1 MTKGKVKRSY
11 LKRVVLVSVSTCLAL
26 NSLVGV
32 AAQDYKQPDVI
43 NMFETFHGYSQNGY
57 SQNGGTYFS
66 GASLPNGWTPIS
78 VEDPNLAWKVS
89 GYSDSTTGSNI
100 IDICNGSPVYN
111 FDETIYSG
119 MLHLSFDLKL
129 TDGAKCQVAFVNAQA
144 NNNPAD
150 HWNASGEYIAES
162 RLLTFADNTYSI
174 RNVISQSSMGNSKEN
189 ISWDNNWHKYDILVD
204 FTKRSGNY
212 IGVCNIYAD
221 GELLGEA
228 MLSPEDS
235 NIGNGLKAFSI
246 RSFTANPVCVDN
258 VYIHHYQDENE
269 LEAPRIAL
277 DYANMGVAAKDGK
290 VDVVF
295 SENIDKEF
303 VKSDFVVRNKKTQ
316 ENVTLKSVST
326 IPGICGA
333 RISLPELKE
342 GTYEVAVNSGVAGA
356 ISAKSVANTA
366 TFEVK
371 ADSPIGEEARY
382 YIDESF
388 DDYNGGM
395 PADFDAAQ
403 YSDYDKNYAGTLSAS
418 EHSGNGTA
426 LKLGGVDDARS
437 LEYQF
442 SNRIYGGKINIE
454 FDVKH
459 SNGGWAVGLMS
470 AGDFD
475 KDTDYMEKN
484 KYNQREQ
491 EIAYSVWKSGHDSG
505 IITDDW
511 SVWAGSDAR
520 KAAFTTWQSE
530 NPDKWLNEKKAH
542 VTTRKNNNFL
552 IGNTN
557 TSATSEVYSA
567 KGKSN
572 VGTDILS
579 GAEIPA
585 DVWTHVKAV
594 VDIDAGTGSFYIGE
608 NTVPYE
614 ITLTQPTSANDTYK
628 NARFSRDEFTNSTNS
643 DKAPYKIIEGL
654 NGIRLQKTAGS
665 EVEYDNVKVYTDK
678 SYNDFLDFNGKAD
691 GTAVPGWYFAGT
703 QKSCNYMYDSHR
715 PESKISAVAGKTGE
729 SGDKALKLNN
739 DTALRYY
746 IHPFEIP
753 VKATTS
759 FEVEFDVKNDST
771 SGVNAR
777 WMFALM
783 EESYMHQNGANTKTE
798 DGIAENGEAGTAAD
812 GDAFLRR
819 GILSNF
825 VYNSTNKTYS
835 FGQIGYIP
843 SANAMYASNFTYDTG
858 LTLENGEWNHIKLLI
873 EPVSSSYG
881 SDLTVTVTDA
891 NGVSRTSGKLRLHT
905 KGKRFL
911 ESDTY
916 GCGFQT
922 NGCTIDNLKVSQVAD
937 EYKSTVTSINSI
949 DVIGNKAELDETIGT
964 NELRLEVN
972 LSSPVK
978 STDDIALYYPKRAE
992 GQKPTY
998 TVQVQDSGYKA
1009 LIDLTDFE
1017 IGEDITIYV
1026 SNKADI
1032 GTTYISK
1039 PSTTSATF
1047 KIEQTESEFKVTDFR
1062 LYEYVEGRSYT
1073 SGNKT
1078 FSCEGAWVPVM
1089 GETLSGHT
1097 SFNNLKLV
1105 AKGYNTGGEKEIA
1118 MISGFYKN
1126 GEASVLDSCV
1136 VENKT
1141 VSQGNFSEEYL
1152 IENQDTAG
1160 DKIKIYIWQMQDL
1173 KPLGNSVEHY
1183 LPQAE

>member
-1 MTKGKVKRSY
+1 MLKGKVKRSL
-11 LKRVVLVSVSTCLAL
+11 LKRVFLVSISTCLAL
-26 NSLVGV
+26 NPFVGF

-43 NMFETFHGYSQNGY
+43 DMFETFHGYTQNGY
-57 SQNGGTYFS
+57 SQNGGAWFS

-89 GYSDSTTGSNI
+89 GYSDSVTGSNI

-129 TDGAKCQVAFVNAQA
+129 TDGANCQVAFVNAQA
-144 NNNPAD
+144 NDNPAD
-150 HWNASGEYIAES
+150 HWNASGGYIAES
-162 RLLTFADNTYSI
+162 RLITFADNKYSI
-174 RNVISQSSMGNSKEN
+174 RNVISQGSAGNLKEN
-189 ISWDNNWHKYDILVD
+189 ISWDNNWHKYDVLVD
-204 FTKRSGNY
+204 FAKREGNY

-221 GELLGEA
+221 GKLLGEA
-228 MLSPEDS
+228 MLSPENS
-235 NIGNGLKAFSI
+235 IIGNGLKAFSI
-246 RSFTANPVCVDN
+246 RSFTGNPVCVDN
-258 VYIHHYQDENE
+258 VYLHHYQDVNE
-269 LEAPRIAL
+269 FEAPRIAL
-277 DYANMGVAAKDGK
+277 DCANTGVAAKDGK

-303 VKSDFVVRNKKTQ
+303 LKSDFVVRNKKTQ
-316 ENVTLKSVST
+316 KNVELKSVST

-333 RISLPELKE
+333 RISLPELE
-342 GTYEVAVNSGVAGA
+342 RGTYEVVVNSGVVGS
-356 ISAKSVANTA
+356 ISKKSVSNTV
-366 TFEVK
+366 TFEVE
-371 ADSPIGEEARY
+371 ANTPIGEEARC

-388 DDYNGGM
+388 DDYKGGM

-403 YSDYDKNYAGTLSAS
+403 YTNYDENYAGVLSAS
-418 EHSGNGTA
+418 EHSDNGTA
-426 LKLGGVDDARS
+426 LKLGGAEDARS

-475 KDTDYMEKN
+475 EDTDYMENNQYK
-484 KYNQREQ
+484 QREQ
-491 EIAYSVWKSGHDSG
+491 DIAYSVWKSGHDNG
-505 IITDDW
+505 TITDEW
-511 SVWAGSDAR
+511 SVWASSNDR

-542 VTTRKNNNFL
+542 ITTRKNKNFL

-557 TSATSEVYSA
+557 TSNISEVYSA

-572 VGTDILS
+572 IGTDILS
-579 GAEIPA
+579 GAEISA
-585 DVWTHVKAV
+585 GVWTHVKAV

-608 NTVPYE
+608 NTDPYV
-614 ITLTQPTSANDTYK
+614 ITFTQPTAANDTYK
-628 NARFSRDEFTNSTNS
+628 NARFSRDEFTNSTNP
-643 DKAPYKIIEGL
+643 DKAPYKIVEGL
-654 NGIRLQKTAGS
+654 NGIRLQKTEGS
-665 EVEYDNVKVYTDK
+665 EVEFDNVKVYTDK
-678 SYNDFLDFNGKAD
+678 SYNDFRDFNGKEN

-703 QKSCNYMYDSHR
+703 QKNCNYMYDSHR

-739 DTALRYY
+739 DTTIRYY

-753 VKATTS
+753 VKAATS

-771 SGVNAR
+771 SGLNAR

-783 EESYMHQNGANTKTE
+783 EESYMHQNGANTLTA
-798 DGIAENGEAGTAAD
+798 DGIAENGEAGTATD
-812 GDAFLRR
+812 GEAFLRR

-825 VYNSTNKTYS
+825 AYDSTNATYS
-835 FGQIGYIP
+835 FGEIGYTP
-843 SANAMYASNFTYDTG
+843 SANARYATNFTGDTG
-858 LTLENGEWNHIKLLI
+858 LALENGKWNHIKLLI

-881 SDLTVTVTDA
+881 ADLTVTVTDES
-891 NGVSRTSGKLRLHT
+891 GVSRTSQKLRLHT
-905 KGKRFL
+905 KGNRFYNF
-911 ESDTY
+911 DTY

-922 NGCTIDNLKVSQVAD
+922 NGCTIDNLKVAQAAD

-949 DVIGNKAELDETIGT
+949 DVRGNKAELDETIGT
-964 NELRLEVN
+964 NELQLEVN
-972 LSSPVK
+972 LSSPIK
-978 STDDIALYYPKRAE
+978 STDDIALYYPKLAE

-1009 LIDLTDFE
+1009 LIDLTDFKL
-1017 IGEDITIYV
+1017 GEDITIYV

-1047 KIEQTESEFKVTDFR
+1047 KIEQSESEFKVTDFR

-1089 GETLSGHT
+1089 RETLSGHT
-1097 SFNNLKLV
+1097 SFNNLKLI
-1105 AKGYNTGGEKEIA
+1105 AKGYNTGNEKEIA
-1118 MISGFYKN
+1118 MVSGFYKS
-1126 GEASVLDSCV
+1126 GEVSMLDACAG
-1136 VENKT
+1136 EKKT
-1141 VSQGNFSEEYL
+1141 VSQGNFNEEYL

-1160 DKIKIYIWQMQDL
+1160 DKIKIYIWQTQNL
-1173 KPLGNSVEHY
+1173 QPLGDSIEY
-1183 LPQAE
+1183 SLPQAE